1 MVYLIKI
8 FLNIVKRHWYMMR
21 MITKKASLKGIL
33 VRTNELLWCHST
45 PWILLVM

>member
-1 MVYLIKI
+1 
-8 FLNIVKRHWYMMR
+8 MR
-21 MITKKASLKGIL
+21 MITKKASLEGIP